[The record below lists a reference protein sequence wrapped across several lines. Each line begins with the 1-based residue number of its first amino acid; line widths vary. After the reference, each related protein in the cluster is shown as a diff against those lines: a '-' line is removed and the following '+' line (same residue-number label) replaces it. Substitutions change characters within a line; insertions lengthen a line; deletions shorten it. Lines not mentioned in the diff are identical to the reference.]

1 MDLQELKF
9 KVETAELDAAI
20 TKIDKLGT
28 AVKDLAKPMD
38 EAAKSAEKTSKAT
51 KKIADS
57 STEAEAGVQKIG
69 KAAAKGVRDAE
80 ALIAKQENMI
90 RDMINGFSR
99 GEAGVLAIARGLK
112 STPEQMQRI
121 IANIQ
126 EMAKYFGDPFDSSI
140 GAVRAITKQ
149 FELLQQRASLAKE
162 GISLTNEQLK
172 LYSRLGI
179 EAAGQ
184 VKLMGLDP
192 TAGEGLE
199 RYNQILSE
207 NVAKFKE
214 RAKGINDLMAA
225 EKEHQKALKEAEATM
240 RAGIGV
246 GDAMVGQYNKQRQAI
261 DNVIGRL
268 REQKAALLANASIT
282 SGNLAF
288 KVKGMSGSTDEDVQ
302 TTAKLRK
309 EVEELTKANAE
320 NARAVKANIDVGDDM
335 VALHRNRQAAI
346 QNEIDKIKERSNLLR
361 AQAAGVSAGEY
372 QLTAM
377 GASPDQ
383 VAAYRKE
390 QAALDQ
396 LTQAE
401 KERKDALRATN
412 VVQKESQQA
421 GDTMVAQYRKR
432 QTAIQTEINKL
443 KEQATALRAS
453 SSVTTGNVSFR
464 LGNLGA
470 SASQIAEAKALR
482 KEIEELGKAARQSET
497 GMKGMASIVRQLIP
511 AIGALSLGAVF
522 AQLGDEFVKTADFLT
537 LFEAR
542 LNFLSKGTLEFNS
555 AFSQLVSISNEARTS
570 VQDTS
575 TFFSR
580 LVPIMQS
587 VGRSTEDAFT
597 VTESFSKLLL
607 VSGTSSRE
615 ASSAM
620 YQLSQALGKGKLD
633 GDEFRTMAEAVP
645 ELLRILEKQLGVT
658 RGELYKM
665 SEQGKLTADVIM
677 TALVGALPELGT
689 AVAKMPKTVDGAL
702 VILKN
707 TSTELVKAVN
717 EATKVTESLA
727 KVIEGLAGFMK
738 LLSDNIDVVLT
749 VLGALTVA
757 AGATAFV
764 KMAVGLKGATDA
776 VGGLGTALKGI
787 AAVVTAHPWLRVLLG
802 VAAVVG
808 GAAAAGSLAS
818 EPISKLQ
825 GTLKGLRAELDKAA
839 KDNNVS
845 AGDLLGIK
853 AQIKEAE
860 DALAKGGARVAK
872 RIEQLQERLSRRSPY
887 EKSGERAGWQQELF
901 QLQQEALLLD
911 ESAKRDGAWRRR
923 QTAGNKA
930 GIESF
935 QKRSDRVRELLL
947 EAGGFKGDV
956 NKMIKE
962 INEIEGLADS
972 LGPDAVAKL
981 TNALYEKYGV
991 TQKIGKEISKA
1002 GKAEVDPAIKKQLE
1016 EELANLKKI
1025 EEIKAS
1031 IASRAIAELDSQKQS
1046 NDSIFQGNQVLRE
1059 QLATLGMAE
1068 EQLYAYTR
1076 AKELDTIASAE
1087 RLLIEQQNAGAD
1099 SAKIELLKQEIQLLK
1114 DKYTLNG
1121 DVKARTDLLKK
1132 EEQATEKVKREAEK
1146 MADVFTSAFSDLIS
1160 GGKSFGDV
1168 LVDLG
1173 RSIANLITEIMIL
1186 EPLKASL
1193 KSSFQSSGG
1202 VTGLVNTARSF
1213 FGFADG
1219 GAFSGG
1225 VQKFANGG
1233 SFTNKV
1239 VNKPTNFNIGQ
1250 MGEAGPEAIMPLMRT
1265 SSGAL
1270 GVQAAGGSG
1279 SNVSVV
1285 VVNNT
1290 SEKAET
1296 KETVDSKGNRRVEVM
1311 IGDMVAGEMGRSS
1324 SGIQRS
1330 MKSTFGLQ
1338 PSLVRR

>member
-57 STEAEAGVQKIG
+57 SAEADAGIQKIG
-69 KAAAKGVRDAE
+69 KSAAKGVRDAE

-225 EKEHQKALKEAEATM
+225 EKEHQRALKEAEATM

-246 GDAMVGQYNKQRQAI
+246 GDSMVGQYNKQRQAI

-320 NARAVKANIDVGDDM
+320 NARAVKANVDVGDAM
-335 VALHRNRQAAI
+335 VAQYRNRQAAI
-346 QNEIDKIKERSNLLR
+346 QSEIDKLKERSNILR
-361 AQAAGVSAGEY
+361 AQSSGVSAGEY

-377 GASPDQ
+377 GASSDQ

-412 VVQKESQQA
+412 VVQKDSQQA

-443 KEQATALRAS
+443 KEQAAALRAS

-482 KEIEELGKAARQSET
+482 KEIEDLGKSARRSEAPL
-497 GMKGMASIVRQLIP
+497 KGMASVLRQIIP
-511 AIGALSLGAVF
+511 ALGALSAGAVV
-522 AQLGDEFVKTADFLT
+522 AQLGVEFVRTADFLT

-542 LNFLSKGTLEFNS
+542 LGFLSKGTLEFNS
-555 AFSQLVSISNEARTS
+555 AFSQLVRISNEARTS

-575 TFFSR
+575 VFFSR

-587 VGRSTEDAFT
+587 VGRATSDAFT
-597 VTESFSKLLL
+597 VTESFSKLLM

-633 GDEFRTMAEAVP
+633 GDEFRTVAEAVP
-645 ELLRILEKQLGVT
+645 ELLRMLEKQLGVT
-658 RGELYKM
+658 RAELYKM
-665 SEQGKLTADVIM
+665 SEQGKLTADVLM
-677 TALVGALPELGT
+677 NTLVAALPELEKAAAG
-689 AVAKMPKTVDGAL
+689 MPKTVDGAL
-702 VILKN
+702 IILRN
-707 TSTELVKAVN
+707 TGTELVKSLNDATQVTQGMAVII
-717 EATKVTESLA
+717 EKLA
-727 KVIEGLAGFMK
+727 AGMKILA
-738 LLSDNIDVVLT
+738 DNADVVVT
-749 VLGALTVA
+749 VLGAMTGAAITAGIIKIGLGMQAAALSAGTLTGVLSGLAALVARNPVIALILGVGAA
-757 AGATAFV
+757 AGAISANSSIMDKSIEGVRKKIKDIQSELAAIEGDSSFV
-764 KMAVGLKGATDA
+764 TGSSTRYTELQKELEKSRQELALFNKASYSNEEVREQRRLAGIANAAKEQEQAEQLRRTVNGLTGDYNKFLAA
-776 VGGLGTALKGI
+776 MENVSNLSAKGI
-787 AAVVTAHPWLRVLLG
+787 ITAEEAARASSLIYQQFGFEAKP
-802 VAAVVG
+802 
-808 GAAAAGSLAS
+808 GAA
-818 EPISKLQ
+818 
-825 GTLKGLRAELDKAA
+825 KG
-839 KDNNVS
+839 S
-845 AGDLLGIK
+845 AGK
-853 AQIKEAE
+853 
-860 DALAKGGARVAK
+860 
-872 RIEQLQERLSRRSPY
+872 P
-887 EKSGERAGWQQELF
+887 
-901 QLQQEALLLD
+901 
-911 ESAKRDGAWRRR
+911 
-923 QTAGNKA
+923 T
-930 GIESF
+930 
-935 QKRSDRVRELLL
+935 
-947 EAGGFKGDV
+947 
-956 NKMIKE
+956 
-962 INEIEGLADS
+962 
-972 LGPDAVAKL
+972 
-981 TNALYEKYGV
+981 
-991 TQKIGKEISKA
+991 
-1002 GKAEVDPAIKKQLE
+1002 VDPAIKKQLE

-1031 IASRAIAELDSQKQS
+1031 IAGRAIAELDSQQQS

-1059 QLATLGMAE
+1059 QLATLGMTE
-1068 EQLYAYTR
+1068 DQLHNYTR

-1087 RLLIEQQNAGAD
+1087 RLLIEQQSAGAD
-1099 SAKIELLKQEIQLLK
+1099 LAKIELLKQEIQLLK
-1114 DKYTLNG
+1114 DKYALNG
-1121 DVKARTDLLKK
+1121 DVKTRTDLLKK
-1132 EEQATEKVKREAEK
+1132 EADATAEIQKQSEQ
-1146 MADVFTSAFSDLIS
+1146 MASMFTSAFSDLIS

-1193 KSSFQSSGG
+1193 KGSIASSGG
-1202 VTGLVNTARSF
+1202 PTAALASF
-1213 FGFADG
+1213 ASSMLGFADG

-1225 VQKFANGG
+1225 IQKFANGG
-1233 SFTNKV
+1233 SFTNKI

-1311 IGDMVAGEMGRSS
+1311 IGDMVAGELGRSS